1 MLPLAAG
8 TAVSLGREATII
20 AWTGKSAKSGEIMV
34 VVGHQ
39 FEIQAGLTVSGQ
51 CLHGKEEKGQAYQTR

>member
-1 MLPLAAG
+1 
-8 TAVSLGREATII
+8 
-20 AWTGKSAKSGEIMV
+20 MV